1 MGPSY
6 PRQKGLEDRE
16 APVKRI
22 LPVKAGLAKAGLAA
36 VGVIGSLVAAS
47 CSSLDDRPNVG
58 PCPVVGS
65 LYEAQRLVEV
75 TGAERHE
82 NVGFTGAIESV
93 HGYCRYVGK
102 NPITMEVDIN
112 FAFGRGPMAKSD
124 TRTYTYWTAVT
135 RRDSSVL
142 AKLNDSIKVT
152 FPKGVDEVRRRVTV
166 SGIVIPRASETI
178 SGVNF
183 EVLVGF
189 DLTDEQLEF
198 NRSGKRF
205 LMNVGVE
212 TTKGA
217 PASSPQPQSHKPP
230 RMP

>member
-1 MGPSY
+1 MAAL
-6 PRQKGLEDRE
+6 GL
-16 APVKRI
+16 
-22 LPVKAGLAKAGLAA
+22 
-36 VGVIGSLVAAS
+36 AS
-47 CSSLDDRPNVG
+47 CSTFDDRPNVG

-65 LYEAQRLVEV
+65 LYDAQRLVEV
-75 TGAERHE
+75 TGTERHE

-93 HGYCRYVGK
+93 KGYCRYVGK
-102 NPITMEVDIN
+102 NPITMEVDIT
-112 FAFGRGPMAKSD
+112 FAFGRGPLAKGD

-142 AKLNDSIKVT
+142 AKLDNTVKVT

-166 SGIVIPRASETI
+166 NGIVIPRATETI

-189 DLTDEQLEF
+189 DLTDEQLAF

-212 TTKGA
+212 LNKQA
-217 PASSPQPQSHKPP
+217 PQQAAPTSNKPP

>member
-1 MGPSY
+1 M
-6 PRQKGLEDRE
+6 
-16 APVKRI
+16 KRY
-22 LPVKAGLAKAGLAA
+22 LPVKAGLAAVAALGL
-36 VGVIGSLVAAS
+36 AS

-65 LYEAQRLVEV
+65 LYDAQRLVEV

-93 HGYCRYVGK
+93 KGYCRYTGK
-102 NPITMEVDIN
+102 NPITMEVDIT
-112 FAFGRGPMAKSD
+112 FAFGKGPQAKGD

-142 AKLNDSIKVT
+142 AKLNNNLKVT
-152 FPKGVDEVRRRVTV
+152 FPKGVDEVRRTVTV
-166 SGIVIPRASETI
+166 NGIVIPRATETI

-212 TTKGA
+212 LNKQA
-217 PASSPQPQSHKPP
+217 PSAPQQQGNKPP

>member
-1 MGPSY
+1 
-6 PRQKGLEDRE
+6 
-16 APVKRI
+16 
-22 LPVKAGLAKAGLAA
+22 VKAGLAAF
-36 VGVIGSLVAAS
+36 GVIGALAAAS
-47 CSSLDDRPNVG
+47 CSTFDDRPNVG

-65 LYEAQRLVEV
+65 LYDAQRLVEV
-75 TGAERHE
+75 TGSERHE

-93 HGYCRYVGK
+93 KGYCRYVGK
-102 NPITMEVDIN
+102 NPITMEVDIT
-112 FAFGRGPMAKSD
+112 FAFGKGPQAKGD
-124 TRTYTYWTAVT
+124 TKTYTYWTAVT

-142 AKLNDSIKVT
+142 AKLNNNLKVT
-152 FPKGVDEVRRRVTV
+152 FPKGVDEVRRKVTV
-166 SGIVIPRASETI
+166 NGIVIPRATETI

-212 TTKGA
+212 TRKQA
-217 PASSPQPQSHKPP
+217 PAAAPSEQGKKPP

>member
-6 PRQKGLEDRE
+6 ARQKGLEDRE

-22 LPVKAGLAKAGLAA
+22 LPVKAGLAVVAALGL
-36 VGVIGSLVAAS
+36 AS

-65 LYEAQRLVEV
+65 LYDAQRLVEV
-75 TGAERHE
+75 MGAERHE

-93 HGYCRYVGK
+93 KGYCRYTGK
-102 NPITMEVDIN
+102 NPITMEVDIV
-112 FAFGRGPMAKSD
+112 FAFGKGPQAKSD
-124 TRTYTYWTAVT
+124 TRTYSYWTAVT

-142 AKLNDSIKVT
+142 AKLNNEVKVT

-166 SGIVIPRASETI
+166 NGIVIPRATETI

-212 TTKGA
+212 LNKGA
-217 PASSPQPQSHKPP
+217 PASAPQQQGNKPP